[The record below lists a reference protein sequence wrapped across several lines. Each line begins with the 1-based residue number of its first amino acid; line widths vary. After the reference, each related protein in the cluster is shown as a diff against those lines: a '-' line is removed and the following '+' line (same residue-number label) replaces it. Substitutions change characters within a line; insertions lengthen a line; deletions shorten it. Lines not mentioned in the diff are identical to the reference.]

1 MSYKLM
7 LSVVFSVTAIS
18 SVMAQ
23 DKVSE
28 VKNALTNLAVGEGN
42 GFAAEGLM
50 SMLPEGSH
58 VEVSIKANETSS
70 STKLSGHVMFVAPLK
85 SSENGVLFNQSQISS
100 YSVRGSGRTTLN
112 LGLGYRQL
120 SDDKTYF
127 TGINGFF
134 DIDSKNNTR
143 MSVGVEYKASNF
155 GANANI
161 YKRLGSATN
170 KVGVYTERVV
180 NGHDMS
186 ITGTLP
192 YLPWADVVITSYQ
205 WDKVEAAKSSKGTKV
220 SSELRI
226 TSNTKFEFG
235 VDDNNIDKKKNFAS
249 LMFTF
254 PGDQQPSLAD
264 GTVSET
270 AFNGSDVSKDLL
282 MKVRRTNRIVLES
295 ANVGVVMVRLD

>member
-1 MSYKLM
+1 M
-7 LSVVFSVTAIS
+7 LNKMLLGILLSVTATS
-18 SVMAQ
+18 SAIAQ

-42 GFAAEGLM
+42 KAAAEGLM
-50 SMLPEGSH
+50 SMLPEGSN
-58 VEVSIKANETSS
+58 VEVSINANGSS
-70 STKLSGHVMFVAPLK
+70 TNTKLSGHVMFVAPLK
-85 SSENGVLFNQSQISS
+85 SSENSVLFNQSQISN
-100 YSVRGSGRTTLN
+100 YYVRDGGRLTLN

-161 YKRLGSATN
+161 YRRLGSATN
-170 KVGVYTERVV
+170 KVGVYTERVL

-186 ITGTLP
+186 VTGTLP
-192 YLPWADVVITSYQ
+192 YLPWADVVITSYK

-220 SSELRI
+220 STELRI
-226 TSNTKFEFG
+226 NSNTKFEFG

-249 LMFTF
+249 IMFTF
-254 PGDQQPSLAD
+254 PGDQRPTLTD
-264 GTVSET
+264 GAVSET

-282 MKVRRTNRIVLES
+282 MKVRRTNKIVLES
-295 ANVGVVMVRLD
+295 KNVGVVVVRLD

>member
-1 MSYKLM
+1 MLYKLI

-42 GFAAEGLM
+42 GLAAEGLI
-50 SMLPEGSH
+50 SILPEGSN

-170 KVGVYTERVV
+170 KVGVYTERVL

-205 WDKVEAAKSSKGTKV
+205 WDKVEAVKSSKGTKV

-226 TSNTKFEFG
+226 NSNTKFEFG

-249 LMFTF
+249 IMFTF
-254 PGDQQPSLAD
+254 PGDQRPSLAD

-295 ANVGVVMVRLD
+295 KNVGVIIARLD

>member
-1 MSYKLM
+1 MLHKLM

-42 GFAAEGLM
+42 GLAAEGLI
-50 SMLPEGSH
+50 SILPEGSN

-120 SDDKTYF
+120 SNDKTYF

-220 SSELRI
+220 STELRI
-226 TSNTKFEFG
+226 NSNTKFEFG

-254 PGDQQPSLAD
+254 PGDQRPSLAD

-295 ANVGVVMVRLD
+295 KNVGVIIARLD

>member
-1 MSYKLM
+1 MLHKLM

-42 GFAAEGLM
+42 GLAAEGLI
-50 SMLPEGSH
+50 SILPEGSN

-161 YKRLGSATN
+161 YKRLGSATS
-170 KVGVYTERVV
+170 KVGVYTERVL

-226 TSNTKFEFG
+226 NSNIKFEFG

-254 PGDQQPSLAD
+254 PGDQRPSLAD

-295 ANVGVVMVRLD
+295 KNVGVIIARLD